1 MTSEEMANDEVKKQR
16 EQFVQEGIKDSRLAQ
31 VEVRQQ
37 GSIPFRLFCH
47 VSVHVLV
54 PIRYRYYT
62 IWLDIK
68 KKVVIFDG
76 IFCSGYF
83 PEQIKKTVAWAG
95 FLATIPSCPEI

>member
-1 MTSEEMANDEVKKQR
+1 MANDEVKKQR

-54 PIRYRYYT
+54 PISDSLT
-62 IWLDIK
+62 GH
-68 KKVVIFDG
+68 KKVVIFVG
-76 IFCSGYF
+76 IFCLGNFS
-83 PEQIKKTVAWAG
+83 EQKIR
-95 FLATIPSCPEI
+95 

>member
-54 PIRYRYYT
+54 PI
-62 IWLDIK
+62 LDSLTGHK
-68 KKVVIFDG
+68 KESTSH
-76 IFCSGYF
+76 FCWFFCVYF
-83 PEQIKKTVAWAG
+83 PEQIRKTVA
-95 FLATIPSCPEI
+95 